1 MTDATAIRVRRR
13 VLGERS
19 LGVFIVSNGAFR
31 PRMQEEA
38 QCLPKGLS
46 MVMELTMRCMTCW
59 WGNEIEAGASPRL
72 LTESRCMFIKRGK
85 MHNCLLILVADR
97 VLPPF
102 KIMQAAAL
110 TLAL

>member
-31 PRMQEEA
+31 PRRQEEA

-46 MVMELTMRCMTCW
+46 MVMELTMGCVTCW
-59 WGNEIEAGASPRL
+59 WGNEIEAVASPRS
-72 LTESRCMFIKRGK
+72 LTEARCMFMKGGK
-85 MHNCLLILVADR
+85 MQNCRPILKVVR
-97 VLPPF
+97 V
-102 KIMQAAAL
+102 
-110 TLAL
+110 